1 MKLDQSELRAQKLSA
16 EHHAEVKRDLQVRG
30 YAVLEN
36 VISPDTLA
44 TVRTAFFEMLD
55 ANVREVGD
63 NRGRQRQGGVPLPIE
78 APFTDPEILA
88 NPLALDLYEDLL
100 GNDITC
106 SYFSSDTPLPGSEY
120 QPAHRD
126 GQDLFPGLAA
136 TLPPYMY
143 EVNIPLVD
151 FREDNGPVEIW
162 PFSHLVNDFS
172 LGNPRALEH
181 EGVTATETEVQHY
194 AASLAPQPVL
204 MPAGSLLLRDP
215 RMWHRG
221 TPNRS
226 TEPRPMLSL
235 AYHRP
240 WYRFNSVTLS
250 GEVYRQMPE
259 RLQRLFRLA
268 TIDGQTSRDFG

>member
-1 MKLDQSELRAQKLSA
+1 MKLDRSELDAQKLSA
-16 EHHAEVKRDLQVRG
+16 DHHAEVKRDLQVRG
-30 YAVLEN
+30 YAVLED
-36 VISPDTLA
+36 VIPADKLA

-78 APFTDPEILA
+78 APFADPEIMA
-88 NPLALDLYEDLL
+88 NPLALDVYEDLL
-100 GNDITC
+100 GGDITC

-126 GQDLFPGLAA
+126 GQDLFPGLPA

-162 PFSHLVNDFS
+162 PFSHLVNGFS

-181 EGVTATETEVQHY
+181 EGVKATETEVQHY
-194 AASLAPQPVL
+194 AASLAPEPVL

-226 TEPRPMLSL
+226 DEPRPMLSL

-240 WYRFNSVTLS
+240 WYRFNSVSLS
-250 GEVYRQMPE
+250 GEVYRQLPE
-259 RLQRLFRLA
+259 RMQRLFRLA
-268 TIDGQTSRDFG
+268 TIDGRTSRDFS